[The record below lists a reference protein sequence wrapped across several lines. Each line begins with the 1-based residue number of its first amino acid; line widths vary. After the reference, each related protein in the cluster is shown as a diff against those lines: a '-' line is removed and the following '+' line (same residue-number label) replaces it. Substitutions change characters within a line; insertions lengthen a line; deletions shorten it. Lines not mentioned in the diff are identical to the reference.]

1 MQIIVKQSYA
11 HYNRS
16 LGMQI
21 KNKDHY
27 DRVCKEGG
35 YVSDEQAKEMAEAGR
50 KSKIKDYKLSDVSKA
65 IIEHAKNS
73 KTADGK
79 IKLSDRAIDKL
90 IEKKV
95 IGKKIPDYM
104 NLPSAYAKSGG
115 FS

>member
-1 MQIIVKQSYA
+1 MQIIIKQSYN

-50 KSKIKDYKLSDVSKA
+50 KTKIKDYKISNASLG
-65 IIEHAKNS
+65 IIESAKNS
-73 KTADGK
+73 MDSKGN
-79 IKLSDRAIDKL
+79 IKLGDRAIDAL
-90 IEKKV
+90 IAKKA
-95 IGKKIPDYM
+95 IGKKIPSYM
-104 NLPSAYAKSGG
+104 QLPAAYNKGG
-115 FS
+115 FGK